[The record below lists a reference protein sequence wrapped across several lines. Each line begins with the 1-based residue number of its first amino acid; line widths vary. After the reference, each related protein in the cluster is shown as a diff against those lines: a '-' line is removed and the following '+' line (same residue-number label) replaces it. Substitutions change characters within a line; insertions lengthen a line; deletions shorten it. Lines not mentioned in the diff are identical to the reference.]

1 MVLFSKNV
9 VFSCKIPTIFGRSM
23 KSKLNKRR
31 GFTIV
36 EVLIAVA
43 IMAILITAVM
53 NGITG
58 AKAEARKKI
67 WQTEVDKETLH
78 AIELVEQRMT
88 NNPNETDA
96 TVAAA
101 VKPSLRKDPTGGTY
115 TLTIA
120 AGKVTLA
127 PSQVVKDVGVSDGT
141 GSLWE

>member
-1 MVLFSKNV
+1 
-9 VFSCKIPTIFGRSM
+9 M

-78 AIELVEQRMT
+78 AIELVEERMT